1 MIVYGS
7 VVVKSQHMVATR
19 GGRMSERAERV
30 QELDTSDGV
39 VEGSVDSARGREV
52 GRLERELAAEREA
65 HLRTLADFD
74 NYRRRVRRESAAAGR
89 EGRRELLLALLGVM
103 DDFDRALAHA
113 EEAPVAFADGLRLV
127 RRRLDEVLRSNGV
140 TLLESVGRPFDPNL
154 HEAVSVVEG
163 DGQESGVVH
172 AEERRG
178 YLWDGELLRPSRVT
192 VVK

>member
-1 MIVYGS
+1 M
-7 VVVKSQHMVATR
+7 
-19 GGRMSERAERV
+19 AEEMG
-30 QELDTSDGV
+30 QELMPPGV
-39 VEGSVDSARGREV
+39 GGEEDYSAEV
-52 GRLERELAAEREA
+52 ARLEEELFAERES

-89 EGRRELLLALLGVM
+89 EGRGEVLLALLGVI
-103 DDFDRALAHA
+103 DDFDRALTHA
-113 EEAPVAFADGLRLV
+113 GEAPGAFADGLRLV
-127 RRRLDEVLRSNGV
+127 RRRLDAVLQSNGV
-140 TLLESVGRPFDPNL
+140 TPLESVGNPFDPNL

-172 AEERRG
+172 SEDSRG

>member
-1 MIVYGS
+1 
-7 VVVKSQHMVATR
+7 
-19 GGRMSERAERV
+19 MSERAERV
-30 QELDTSDGV
+30 QVLDTSDGV

-89 EGRRELLLALLGVM
+89 EGRREVLLALLEVM

-113 EEAPVAFADGLRLV
+113 EEAHNAFADGLRLV
-127 RRRLDEVLRSNGV
+127 RRRLDDVLRSNGV
-140 TLLESVGRPFDPNL
+140 TLLESVGHPFDPNL
-154 HEAVSVVEG
+154 HEAVSVVEVEG
-163 DGQESGVVH
+163 RESGVVH
-172 AEERRG
+172 SEDRRG

-192 VVK
+192 VVR